1 VAVSAIKDI
10 VDLCIKLRN
19 ENPDSKIVAALSE
32 IQDLTLKLQSEQDAL
47 ADKNEE
53 LNRKI
58 TNLETAHKDAIEEL
72 RAKHAVEISKL
83 KGNTASPA
91 TDKLDETTE
100 KILRYIFDQR
110 SDLTAPHIAE
120 AFGLKQ
126 DVADSHLGALAERK
140 YIVWHSIA
148 FGGSSHPEFM
158 ITTKGQGYIVKSRLA
173 D

>member
-1 VAVSAIKDI
+1 MSAIQDI

-19 ENPDSKIVAALSE
+19 ENPDGKIAAALSE
-32 IQDLTLKLQSEQDAL
+32 IQGLTLKLQSEQD
-47 ADKNEE
+47 E
-53 LNRKI
+53 LRKENVELKGKI
-58 TNLETAHKDAIEEL
+58 TNLEPAHKDAIEEL
-72 RAKHAVEISKL
+72 RVKHAFEISKL
-83 KGNTASPA
+83 KGTSPAPA

-120 AFGLKQ
+120 AFELKQ